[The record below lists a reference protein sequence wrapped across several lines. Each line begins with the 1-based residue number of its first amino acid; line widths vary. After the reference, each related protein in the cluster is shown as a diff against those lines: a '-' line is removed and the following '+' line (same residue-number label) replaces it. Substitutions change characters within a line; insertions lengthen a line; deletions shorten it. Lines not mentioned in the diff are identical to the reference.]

1 MGDWNLQPDLTTKA
15 AILAKQAQLFDG
27 MRDC

>member
-1 MGDWNLQPDLTTKA
+1 MGDWNLQPDLATKN
-15 AILAKQAQLFDG
+15 AILAKQAKLFGG